1 MTFCIGRRDF
11 ITLIGG
17 AAAAWPLAA
26 RAQQSERMRRVG
38 ILMNTAADDPEP
50 QTYIAA
56 FRQTLQQLGWTEG
69 RNVQFD
75 TRWGAGSAESFRRY
89 GAELVA
95 LAPDLIIAAGVAV
108 VNAVQAASR
117 AVPIVFAQAIDPV
130 GAGVVA
136 SLSRPGGKVT
146 GFMQFEYGL
155 SGKWP
160 ELLKAIAPGMTR
172 VAILRDPTNPAGI
185 GQWAI
190 IQAAASS
197 LGMEVTPILVREV
210 GEIEQGIEAFA
221 RGSGGLIVRRSS
233 EQQATAL
240 LHRGREQLVRQRTM
254 LVNALRAHLAEFGI
268 VAAQGLRNVRELIAI
283 VRDDGDTR
291 LPDVA
296 RQVLQVLADQIE
308 QIETAVAG
316 LERQLLAWHK
326 TNPVSQRLASIPGI
340 GPIIATAIATTV
352 ADPKVFR
359 SGREFAAWLGL
370 VPRQNST
377 GGKTRLGGITKRG
390 NRYLRRLLINGASA
404 NLLRSKA
411 TKADPWVIGLRRRR
425 PPLVVAVALANKT
438 ARIAWAVMLRQREYQ
453 PRAVAA

>member
-1 MTFCIGRRDF
+1 MKRRAF
-11 ITLIGG
+11 ITLLGG
-17 AAAAWPLAA
+17 AAATWPLAA
-26 RAQQSERMRRVG
+26 SAQQSERMRRVG

-221 RGSGGLIVRRSS
+221 RGSGGLIVQVSAR
-233 EQQATAL
+233 AVI
-240 LHRGREQLVRQRTM
+240 HRQVII
-254 LVNALRAHLAEFGI
+254 AE
-268 VAAQGLRNVRELIAI
+268 AARH
-283 VRDDGDTR
+283 R
-291 LPDVA
+291 LPAIYPHRHFVTRGGLISYGPDLVDQYRRA
-296 RQVLQVLADQIE
+296 AGYVDRILKGEKPGDLPVQAPTKYELVINLKTAKALGLDIPATVLARADEVIE
-308 QIETAVAG
+308 
-316 LERQLLAWHK
+316 
-326 TNPVSQRLASIPGI
+326 
-340 GPIIATAIATTV
+340 
-352 ADPKVFR
+352 
-359 SGREFAAWLGL
+359 
-370 VPRQNST
+370 
-377 GGKTRLGGITKRG
+377 
-390 NRYLRRLLINGASA
+390 
-404 NLLRSKA
+404 
-411 TKADPWVIGLRRRR
+411 
-425 PPLVVAVALANKT
+425 
-438 ARIAWAVMLRQREYQ
+438 
-453 PRAVAA
+453 